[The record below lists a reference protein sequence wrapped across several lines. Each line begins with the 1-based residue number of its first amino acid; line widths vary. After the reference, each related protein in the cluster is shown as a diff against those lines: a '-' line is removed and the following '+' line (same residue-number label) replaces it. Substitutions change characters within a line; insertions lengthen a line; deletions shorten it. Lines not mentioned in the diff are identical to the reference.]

1 MPIDDRPNCHVSLP
15 LGIGCI
21 ARLWTTLRNIKNCC
35 ANRRLG
41 KFSARYHFVARLSIC
56 NVFRPLVMSSRCLT
70 ARRLMSRI
78 PPLSSPSLSGNSS
91 VVEHRLAK
99 ARVEGSN
106 PFSRSNFQALEMM
119 IPLSTEVL
127 LLHVG
132 EWARL
137 GCERRN
143 QIWRI

>member
-21 ARLWTTLRNIKNCC
+21 ARLWATLRNIKNCC

-78 PPLSSPSLSGNSS
+78 PPLSPPSLSGNSS

-106 PFSRSNFQALEMM
+106 PFSRSNFQALEM

-137 GCERRN
+137 GCEHRN
-143 QIWRI
+143 QVWRI